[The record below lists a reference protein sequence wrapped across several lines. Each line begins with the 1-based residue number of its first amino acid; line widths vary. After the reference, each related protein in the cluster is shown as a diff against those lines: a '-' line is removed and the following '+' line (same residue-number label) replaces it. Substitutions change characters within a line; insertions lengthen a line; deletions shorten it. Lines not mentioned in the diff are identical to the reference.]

1 MFSQPKLLSVKSD
14 KRYSGSKYEED
25 HSWLYLFHTHGGW
38 MCKICEKYP
47 YSGGSS
53 NGAFRQHERS
63 ERHVR
68 LEKKT
73 IGSGSKE
80 MTDTLVLSKAQN
92 IYRQYANRLYLSKC
106 IDYIFHDKETLAIN
120 R

>member
-1 MFSQPKLLSVKSD
+1 
-14 KRYSGSKYEED
+14 
-25 HSWLYLFHTHGGW
+25 

-73 IGSGSKE
+73 IGSGSNE
-80 MTDTLVLSKAQN
+80 MTDALVLSKAQN
-92 IYRQYANRLYLSKC
+92 KYRQYANRLYLSKC